1 MKPFPPGHLQI
12 FNVAADGFVSLSEE
26 KPFLEVGNPLVESKE
41 DDVLAG
47 IRQRMKEAVRKRLMA
62 DRRIGCLLSGGLDS
76 SLVAAVLIECMK
88 EAGCSYKVQ
97 TFSIGMEGSTD
108 LKAARVMADYLGTEH
123 HEVKFSP
130 EEGFSALKDVVYAL
144 ESYDITTIRAS
155 VGMYLVSKYISENT
169 DTTVIFSG
177 EGSDELC
184 QGYIYFHKAPTP
196 QDGDKES
203 RRLLSDIYLYDGLR
217 ADRTTAAHGLELRV
231 PFLDKVFTAYYLSLP
246 PEHRQPREGSEKF
259 LLRSAF
265 KGMLPDEILWRPKE
279 AFSDGVSSQ
288 KESWFSMIQ
297 KYVENKV

>member
-62 DRRIGCLLSGGLDS
+62 DCRIGCLLSGGLDS

-130 EEGFSALKDVVYAL
+130 EEGLKMWCML
-144 ESYDITTIRAS
+144 WNLMT
-155 VGMYLVSKYISENT
+155 
-169 DTTVIFSG
+169 
-177 EGSDELC
+177 
-184 QGYIYFHKAPTP
+184 
-196 QDGDKES
+196 
-203 RRLLSDIYLYDGLR
+203 
-217 ADRTTAAHGLELRV
+217 
-231 PFLDKVFTAYYLSLP
+231 SLP
-246 PEHRQPREGSEKF
+246 YVLQLECICFQVHLRKHRHDCYF
-259 LLRSAF
+259 LRRRI
-265 KGMLPDEILWRPKE
+265 G
-279 AFSDGVSSQ
+279 
-288 KESWFSMIQ
+288 
-297 KYVENKV
+297 